1 MTEQKEYPTTSTN
14 RIKLYN
20 VFVINI
26 ADPELIAS
34 NVTREQCDAKIEELM
49 ADGVSPQRIKVRR
62 IS

>member
-1 MTEQKEYPTTSTN
+1 MELQHTIMTEEKEK
-14 RIKLYN
+14 RYN

-49 ADGVSPQRIKVRR
+49 ADGVSPQRIKVKR

>member
-20 VFVINI
+20 VFFINI

-34 NVTREQCDAKIEELM
+34 NVTR
-49 ADGVSPQRIKVRR
+49 
-62 IS
+62 

>member
-34 NVTREQCDAKIEELM
+34 NVTREQCGAKIEELM
-49 ADGVSPQRIKVRR
+49 ADGVSPQRIKVKR